1 MGAGKHLCESSMLAA
16 KLRVT
21 EDPIVWQV
29 AVPRLTFEKAG
40 EEVSRDFKALYPE
53 VVWMEVLVE
62 SRGHEQKDGLNLGI
76 QPGKGSA
83 YQSRK
88 E

>member
-21 EDPIVWQV
+21 EDPIVRQV

-40 EEVSRDFKALYPE
+40 EEVLRDFKALYPK